1 MDIGSTK
8 DTVITNPEGRN
19 ENPCWSPDGKS
30 IVFQSERDGNFELY
44 KMDSDGTNVVRL
56 TSNPFWMD
64 GQVGGKNKKRFSEK
78 QSNS

>member
-30 IVFQSERDGNFELY
+30 IVFQSERDGNFEVY
-44 KMDSDGTNVVRL
+44 KMDSDGTNIIRL
-56 TSNPFWMD
+56 TNNPGWD
-64 GQVGGKNKKRFSEK
+64 GWASWGKN
-78 QSNS
+78 